1 MIASIFALEKRLELF
16 MTSDINPTTKDRYQI
31 ERIVS
36 YDSGETWVDNWIR
49 NEIGTFSSG
58 AAASIAGDSLDIFL
72 VGKMKYL
79 YFFLSLLVI
88 ASATPAQFSSDATSP
103 MVVCNATNG
112 QGKVKA
118 MNDSITTT
126 GGYFVFWLDR
136 RAGGASNGHVY
147 GQRLDPDGNM
157 LWENQ
162 GRPIVATNN
171 VSDLAVVPWQQ
182 GFLLSYV
189 SKNQDSIMCMYLDS
203 NGHNL

>member
-1 MIASIFALEKRLELF
+1 

-112 QGKVKA
+112 QGKSDERLHYHNWWLFCFLARPQSGRCLEWPRVWA
-118 MNDSITTT
+118 ATRSGRQHVVGEPGQANR
-126 GGYFVFWLDR
+126 GYQQCVGPCR
-136 RAGGASNGHVY
+136 RALAAGISAELCIKKPGLNHVHVF
-147 GQRLDPDGNM
+147 GQQWP
-157 LWENQ
+157 
-162 GRPIVATNN
+162 
-171 VSDLAVVPWQQ
+171 
-182 GFLLSYV
+182 
-189 SKNQDSIMCMYLDS
+189 
-203 NGHNL
+203 